1 MESDMKNKFAV
12 GGGKTERKDNVRN
25 SNIELFRI
33 VLMLLIIAHHY
44 TVNSGLTSL
53 YDFSEIT
60 VNMLFLQFFGMF
72 GKTVINCF
80 SLITGFFMV
89 KSEITVRKFLKTY
102 FEVKFYYFLFYILFL
117 ATGYEIFSVK
127 GLIKTIF
134 SVVYEAGDLYTGT
147 YVVFFLFIPVLNLL
161 ARKMSKKLY
170 KYTLGILFLYFT
182 VFATFMKHE
191 TFDFIGWMMVMYLTG
206 AYIRLYQDEAKDY
219 CKTGLVGTMASVML
233 MFISIV
239 VIDFFGSGF
248 GFTSYDWMMSDSN
261 KFFALTCSVS
271 SFLLFKNLKIKQ
283 NKIINIVAASTFGV
297 LLIHTNSDAMRRFL
311 WQDVFRNMEFYSD
324 SLLIIHAFVTVLI
337 VYTFCLIIDMIRIRF
352 LEKPLFSWIDNS
364 GILLQFEEKVK
375 GLNVNE

>member
-1 MESDMKNKFAV
+1 MLW

-33 VLMLLIIAHHY
+33 VLMFLIIAHHY

-60 VNMLFLQFFGMF
+60 GNMLFLQFFGMF

-117 ATGYEIFSVK
+117 VTGYEAFSMK
-127 GLIKTIF
+127 GLIKTVF

-147 YVVFFLFIPVLNLL
+147 YVIFFLFIPALNLL
-161 ARKMSKKLY
+161 ARKMSEKLY
-170 KYTLGILFLYFT
+170 KYMLGILFLYFT

-206 AYIRLYQDEAKDY
+206 AYICLYQD
-219 CKTGLVGTMASVML
+219 KTKNYSKIGLGGTIASVIL
-233 MFISIV
+233 MFSSIV
-239 VIDFFGSGF
+239 VIDLFGSGF
-248 GFTSYDWMMSDSN
+248 GFKSYDWMMSNSN
-261 KFFALTCSVS
+261 KFLALTCSVS
-271 SFLLFKNLKIKQ
+271 AFLLFKNLRIKQ
-283 NKIINIVAASTFGV
+283 NKIINRIAASTFGV
-297 LLIHTNSDAMRRFL
+297 LLIHTNSEAMRRLL
-311 WQDVFRNMEFYSD
+311 WQDVFKNMEFYSN

-337 VYTFCLIIDMIRIRF
+337 VYLFCLIIDMIRIRF

>member
-1 MESDMKNKFAV
+1 
-12 GGGKTERKDNVRN
+12 
-25 SNIELFRI
+25 
-33 VLMLLIIAHHY
+33 MLLIIAHHY